1 MSPLPLRRYRAERLL
16 RRDFEAL
23 RSRVLRLVAGRLRAQ
38 GIQLDRHEIEA
49 AYGLAWQGLYAA
61 VLSGEPIESPAAWLV
76 LVTFRRAVEEHR
88 GRRRSLP
95 GHLHEEPDGCPQ
107 GPSGDLAED
116 LDARIRLEQL
126 LEGLSRLSERERV
139 AATLCYL
146 QGLSR
151 ADAAAQLG
159 ISPGRMRKLMEG
171 RGAGDPGVSAK
182 IGALARTIEQGAWC
196 ESQGSL
202 MRALAYG
209 ILDRDGERHRLAVG
223 HHRRCPACR
232 AYVVALRGV
241 GASLPPVALPWPGA
255 ALGALAGFVQRL
267 RAAAGHLLGRGA
279 GGMRGSGAAG
289 ASGAGG
295 GLALAGGPV
304 GGKLAIGCLM
314 AIGLGAGCIGLG
326 ARSRPAPVRGHA
338 QVLRSSARGPSA
350 HGPAS
355 AAGAAAL
362 SPAEA
367 RAGVPAA
374 PPGGARSAS
383 SAAREFGPERLIA
396 QAVPA
401 PGPAL
406 RPPVSAGSARAK
418 PARAG
423 TGSPMAVAAAL
434 GTPRAA
440 RAAQR
445 EFAP

>member
-38 GIQLDRHEIEA
+38 GIELDRSEVEA

-61 VLSGEPIESPAAWLV
+61 VLDGEPIENPAAWLV

-88 GRRRSLP
+88 GRRRSVS
-95 GHLHEEPDGCPQ
+95 GHLYEELDGRPQ

-126 LEGLSRLSERERV
+126 LEGLSRLSERERA

-151 ADAAAQLG
+151 ADAAARLG

-171 RGAGDPGVSAK
+171 RGAGDPGVCAK

-209 ILDRDGERHRLAVG
+209 ILDSDGERHRLAVG

-241 GASLPPVALPWPGA
+241 AASIPPVALPWPGA
-255 ALGALAGFVQRL
+255 ALGALAGVVQRL
-267 RAAAGHLLGRGA
+267 RGVAGHLLGRA
-279 GGMRGSGAAG
+279 PGGPGGSGAAG
-289 ASGAGG
+289 VSGAGG
-295 GLALAGGPV
+295 GLALAGGPF

-314 AIGLGAGCIGLG
+314 AIGFGAGCIGLE

-338 QVLRSSARGPSA
+338 QVLRSSPRGPSA
-350 HGPAS
+350 HLPAS
-355 AAGAAAL
+355 AAAAFAP
-362 SPAEA
+362 SSAEA
-367 RAGVPAA
+367 PAGVPTASA
-374 PPGGARSAS
+374 GGAPSAS
-383 SAAREFGPERLIA
+383 SAAREFGPERLLA
-396 QAVPA
+396 QAVLPPA
-401 PGPAL
+401 PHL
-406 RPPVSAGSARAK
+406 RPPASAGLARAK

-423 TGSPMAVAAAL
+423 AGAPMAVAAAL